1 MMARLMMAFTAIRNM
16 ILHGERQEK
25 HVVTYQVDTND
36 PDIVT
41 NVFSMFVEDV
51 EPRKG
56 PKCKE
61 HGPNGNGDVN

>member
-1 MMARLMMAFTAIRNM
+1 MARLIMAFTAIRNM

-56 PKCKE
+56 PKCKNE
-61 HGPNGNGDVN
+61 REPKGSGDAN